1 MAYQYAYVMKGLS
14 KTYPG
19 ANKPCFKDIT
29 LSFLPGAKIAIIGP
43 NGAGKSTLMKVI
55 AGLDKEYQGEAWAAE
70 GVRVG
75 HGEAGTRG
83 LGAEARRRG
92 EHPAGEEAHAADFGS
107 CGQGVG
113 PLAAAHVP

>member
-1 MAYQYAYVMKGLS
+1 MAYQYAFVMKGLS

-55 AGLDKEYQGEAWAAE
+55 AG
-70 GVRVG
+70 
-75 HGEAGTRG
+75 
-83 LGAEARRRG
+83 
-92 EHPAGEEAHAADFGS
+92 
-107 CGQGVG
+107 
-113 PLAAAHVP
+113 